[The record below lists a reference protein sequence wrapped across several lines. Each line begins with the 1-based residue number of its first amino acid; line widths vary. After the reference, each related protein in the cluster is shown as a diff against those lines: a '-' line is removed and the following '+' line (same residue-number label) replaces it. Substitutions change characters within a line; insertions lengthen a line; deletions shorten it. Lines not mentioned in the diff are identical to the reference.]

1 MHPAQ
6 KMFFLFLTLMTMNFI
21 QKHNI
26 IKLLSIAEKRSSNEH
41 SLLDRIDAI
50 DDQNLEN
57 SSTHFDIDDLSSSF
71 PKN

>member
-41 SLLDRIDAI
+41 RLLDRIDAI
-50 DDQNLEN
+50 NSQNLEN
-57 SSTHFDIDDLSSSF
+57 SSTHFDINDLSSSF
-71 PKN
+71 S